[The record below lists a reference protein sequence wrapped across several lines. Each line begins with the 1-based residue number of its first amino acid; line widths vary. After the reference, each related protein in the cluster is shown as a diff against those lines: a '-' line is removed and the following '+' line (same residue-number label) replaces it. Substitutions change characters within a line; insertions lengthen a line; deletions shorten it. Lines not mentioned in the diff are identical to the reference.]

1 MAADILIVDDEEDI
15 RMLIADILSDEG
27 YVCRTARDSKS
38 AFDAMEER
46 RPNLL
51 ILDIWL
57 EGSDLDGIEILER
70 VHDEHASMPVIMISG
85 HGNVETA
92 VNAIKL
98 GAYDFIEKP
107 FKSDRLL
114 VVVERAIEAA

>member
-1 MAADILIVDDEEDI
+1 MAADILVVDDEEDI
-15 RMLIADILSDEG
+15 RMLIADILTDEG
-27 YVCRTARDSKS
+27 FVCRTAGDSKTT
-38 AFDAMEER
+38 FDAIEER

-51 ILDIWL
+51 VLDIWL

-70 VHDEHASMPVIMISG
+70 VHEEHESMPVIMISG

-98 GAYDFIEKP
+98 G
-107 FKSDRLL
+107 
-114 VVVERAIEAA
+114 